1 MCSPVPTDPQDAVVA
16 NQYMN
21 DINAFNEKAKE
32 WVKIYAMPNPEF
44 MAKVKEITDMGFSE
58 EQAKEAGK
66 TLEIKNPNLREL
78 IKREKRTN

>member
-58 EQAKEAGK
+58 EQAKEA
-66 TLEIKNPNLREL
+66 LEKAENNLERAMNFL
-78 IKREKRTN
+78 LGDA